1 MNQKLSLPQGLT
13 HGPKIFPTPKY
24 FYQDFKKYFILL
36 YRDVFVLLAIVL
48 SVLIRFTDS
57 DYPFGIFRLFLTRFT
72 ILLKKKKE
80 EEIC

>member
-1 MNQKLSLPQGLT
+1 MCMFCRSL
-13 HGPKIFPTPKY
+13 
-24 FYQDFKKYFILL
+24 
-36 YRDVFVLLAIVL
+36 FVLLAIVL

-80 EEIC
+80 EEICWSEKTFISV